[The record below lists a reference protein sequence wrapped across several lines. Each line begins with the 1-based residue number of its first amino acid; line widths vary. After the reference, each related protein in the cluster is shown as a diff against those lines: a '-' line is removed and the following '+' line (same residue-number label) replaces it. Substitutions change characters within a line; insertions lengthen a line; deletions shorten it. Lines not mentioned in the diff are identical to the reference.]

1 MQLEPLGSPIPDD
14 AVAALRGQSGALGRL
29 SVPLSWGTAVP
40 EDPEPVQVALASYE
54 AQPVPGAL
62 VDEPNGDLPMPG
74 TEEWDEWQEWAAEW
88 EKWEAA
94 NAQYSKPQFEMPR
107 SSGVIPKS
115 PAAG

>member
-14 AVAALRGQSGALGRL
+14 AVAALRGHAGALGNL

-40 EDPEPVQVALASYE
+40 ADPEPVELALASYE
-54 AQPVPGAL
+54 AEPIPGAL
-62 VDEPNGDLPMPG
+62 VDSPLNPDMPVPG

-94 NAQYSKPQFEMPR
+94 NAEPRFDMPR
-107 SSGVIPKS
+107 NAGVIPKS